1 VSKNGTDIPADA
13 RRALAALET
22 EDCPSAEDSSSKLKR
37 IRFSSKLAALNSL
50 AKHLGIFIEK
60 PASGSHG
67 LTIHLCDNSER
78 HEAPDQPEWTD
89 HPLRL
94 IR

>member
-1 VSKNGTDIPADA
+1 LLPIAEMPSDA

-22 EDCPSAEDSSSKLKR
+22 EDCPSVEDHSRKLTR

-50 AKHLGIFIEK
+50 AKHLGMFIEK
-60 PASGSHG
+60 PAYGSHG
-67 LTIHLCDNSER
+67 LTIHLCENSEQ
-78 HEAPDQPEWTD
+78 HAAAQPESGD
-89 HPLRL
+89 HALPV